1 MQAFVDFCVFYWHFI
16 EISQLLFRSL
26 FVLFLNQETHQ
37 ELAERTGKNVVE
49 YRPEMGMRPTVV
61 AAASLKAIEAR
72 MKQETSMSDD
82 IAKYFD
88 PTKGLHKAKLTR
100 KI

>member
-1 MQAFVDFCVFYWHFI
+1 MRCKLIGSNTPQRIVRATFQGLEC
-16 EISQLLFRSL
+16 
-26 FVLFLNQETHQ
+26 QETHQ
-37 ELAERTGKNVVE
+37 ELAERTGKNVIE

-72 MKQETSMSDD
+72 MKQETSVSDD